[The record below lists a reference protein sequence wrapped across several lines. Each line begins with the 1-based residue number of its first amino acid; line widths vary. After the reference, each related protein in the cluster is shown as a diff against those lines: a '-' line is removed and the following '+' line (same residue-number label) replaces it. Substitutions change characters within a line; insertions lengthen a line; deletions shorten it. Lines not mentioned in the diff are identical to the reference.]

1 VNEPKRGCAWK
12 NGGVPHVTTGTGG
25 DARRREREEVA
36 VLAEHFDVV
45 VLGGGPAGY
54 ATALYGAAAGLNIAM
69 VEAGRV
75 GGVCLHRGCVPAKEL
90 LQTAEVLRTI
100 QRAPDF
106 GIDAGVPSLDLSRSQ
121 ARKREVIDRL
131 TKGLETLLKGRKVTV
146 YPNRGEVADAGARR
160 VRLDDGTLIEGDHL
174 VIATGSTP
182 RSLPRLDFDGTRV
195 LSSDH
200 VLDLDE
206 LPRRVAII
214 GGGVI
219 GVEFASML
227 ADMGSEVTIIEAL
240 PRILAPTDVDAGNV
254 VARSFRKRGIAVHTS
269 ARVTGIEGST
279 ELTVTWETDAGEQSV
294 VVDKIIVAIGRAPLS
309 AGIGLEDSG
318 VEIDDRGFVKVDE
331 QLRTS
336 VPGVFAAGDVVD
348 TPALAHVGFAEAIV
362 IIKTILGEP
371 VTPVD
376 YAKVPWVVYS
386 HPEVAWSGLTEE
398 QAREQGH
405 DVVVTKHRFG
415 GDARAMILGDT
426 DGLVKLVTDADGQ
439 LLGAHFAGPWAT
451 ELLAEGYLSVNWEAN
466 AADIAALVHP
476 HPTLSEVFGEAALA
490 FTGRAI
496 H

>member
-1 VNEPKRGCAWK
+1 VRRA
-12 NGGVPHVTTGTGG
+12 G
-25 DARRREREEVA
+25 DLEEVA
-36 VLAEHFDVV
+36 VLAEQFDVV

-54 ATALYGAAAGLNIAM
+54 ATALYGAAAGLDVAL
-69 VEAGRV
+69 VEDGRV
-75 GGVCLHRGCVPAKEL
+75 GGTCLHRGCIPAKEL

-106 GIDAGVPSLDLSRSQ
+106 GVDAGVPSLDLGRSQ

-146 YPNRGEVADAGARR
+146 FDQVVDAASH
-160 VRLDDGTLIEGDHL
+160 RLRLTDGTEVSGSNL
-174 VIATGSTP
+174 VIATGSYP

-200 VLDLDE
+200 VLELAE
-206 LPRRVAII
+206 LPARVAII

-219 GVEFASML
+219 GAEFASML

-240 PRILAPTDVDAGNV
+240 PRMLAPTDVDAGNV
-254 VARSFRKRGIAVHTS
+254 VARSFKKRGISVNTS
-269 ARVTGIEGST
+269 ARITGIEGTT

-294 VVDKIIVAIGRAPLS
+294 VVDKIIVSVGRAPLS
-309 AGIGLEDSG
+309 SGFGLEESG
-318 VEIDDRGFVKVDE
+318 VEIDDRGFVVVDG
-331 QLRTS
+331 QMRTN
-336 VPGVFAAGDVVD
+336 VDGVFAAGDVVD
-348 TPALAHVGFAEAIV
+348 TPALAHVGFAEAVVIV
-362 IIKTILGEP
+362 KTILGEP

-376 YAKVPWVVYS
+376 YEKVPWVVYS
-386 HPEVAWSGLTEE
+386 HPEVAWCGLTEE
-398 QAREQGH
+398 QAREQGY
-405 DVVVTKHRFG
+405 DVVVASHRFA

-426 DGLVKLVTDADGQ
+426 EGLVKLVTDSGGQ

-451 ELLAEGYLSVNWEAN
+451 ELLGEGYLSVNWEAD
-466 AADIAALVHP
+466 AADIASLIHP

-490 FTGRAI
+490 LTGRSI